1 MKTNALK
8 IAVAVPALLIALAAC
23 SDNQAGNREVIKEPG
38 KSITVIDNA
47 GKETGTPDISVG
59 TIETFEKVA
68 FTDWLD
74 EKTVIAVKDNESLGK
89 MSLAELA
96 DAYPRSLYRYHLDTK
111 VYEPLKEQKNAL
123 LGGGQLSPDK
133 KHLLYSEYSL
143 GDPVYHVLNL
153 ATMDSFGITG
163 GPTAGAMS
171 AHWTDDGK
179 VIGAAYSGGAYTAD
193 SEGKIAAV
201 KGLPA
206 EGLVLVRQ
214 MSGKIYFNTNAD
226 ETLQM
231 LDPAANKR
239 TNLKLARVS
248 DLVPSPD
255 GKQMLVLQYNDSKQ
269 TLTMCD
275 ADGGNPKVIAEGT
288 ELGGISWSPDQRLIA
303 YSLKGAAGG
312 TNTKGLYV
320 YDLLTAKSSR
330 IAVDVENPQTV
341 WSPSGQAFA
350 YTTGDGQTFNSSIV
364 HLVLG
369 VK

>member
-1 MKTNALK
+1 MKTKALRT
-8 IAVAVPALLIALAAC
+8 AVAVPALLIALAAC

-38 KSITVIDNA
+38 TTITVIDNA

-59 TIETFEKVA
+59 AIETYEKVA
-68 FTDWLD
+68 ITDWLD
-74 EKTVIAVKDNESLGK
+74 EKTVVAIKENEALGK
-89 MSLAELA
+89 MSLADLA

-111 VYEPLKEQKNAL
+111 VYEPLKEQKNAQ
-123 LGGGQLSPDK
+123 LGVGQLSPDK

-143 GDPVYHVLNL
+143 GDPAYHVLNL

-179 VIGAAYSGGAYTAD
+179 VIGAAYSGGAYKAD
-193 SEGKIAAV
+193 PDGKISAV

-214 MSGKIYFNTNAD
+214 MSGKIYFNTSAD

-231 LDPAANKR
+231 LDPATNKQS
-239 TNLKLARVS
+239 NLKLARVS
-248 DLVPSPD
+248 DLVPAPD
-255 GKQMLVLQYNDSKQ
+255 GKQMLVLQYTDSKQ

-275 ADGGNPKVIAEGT
+275 ADGANPKVIAEGT
-288 ELGGISWSPDQRLIA
+288 ELSGVSWSPDQRLIA
-303 YSLKGAAGG
+303 YSVKEAAGSS
-312 TNTKGLYV
+312 NAKGLYV
-320 YDLLTAKSSR
+320 YDLLTAKSTP
-330 IAVDVENPQTV
+330 IAVDADNPQTV
-341 WSPSGQAFA
+341 WSPSGQALA
-350 YTTGDGQTFNSSIV
+350 YTVADGQTFKSSIV